1 MFERFGSD
9 ARAAVVSARQEAVNA
24 RQDHIG
30 CEHLLLGLLAGP
42 GPGREALTEAGLD
55 LAGLRALVPRGDAAG
70 PDPLDAA
77 ALATLGIDLDAVRR
91 AASAAFGQ
99 GALDRVTVRRRDKL
113 RLTGGIRMSAGA
125 RKSLELALRAA
136 ARDRSGHL
144 SSGHLLIGI
153 LDQADNAALDAL
165 QAASIDIQALRAD
178 LQRRMST
185 AA

>member
-1 MFERFGSD
+1 MFERFGPD

-42 GPGREALTEAGLD
+42 GAARQALTEAGLD
-55 LAGLRALVPRGDAAG
+55 LAELRALVPRGDAAG

-99 GALDRVTVRRRDKL
+99 GALDRVTVQRRDKL
-113 RLTGGIRMSAGA
+113 RLTGGIRMSAEA

-136 ARDRSGHL
+136 VGDRSGHL